1 MRSLLPRLGVC
12 LTAFALCLYSYLD
25 TQNQLTH
32 LKIRLPEVEK
42 EVRLIQE
49 ENRRLAYEIDQFES
63 PAHLIELAHSPEY
76 AHLKHPLIKEILT
89 VPEAFASNTM
99 YQK

>member
-1 MRSLLPRLGVC
+1 MKGMLVRLGIC
-12 LTAFALCLYSYLD
+12 LAVFGLGLYSYLD

-32 LKIRLPEVEK
+32 LKIRLPDVEK
-42 EVRLIQE
+42 ELNLIRE

-63 PAHLIELAHSPEY
+63 PAHLIELAHYPEY

-89 VPEAFASNTM
+89 VPEAFASN
-99 YQK
+99 